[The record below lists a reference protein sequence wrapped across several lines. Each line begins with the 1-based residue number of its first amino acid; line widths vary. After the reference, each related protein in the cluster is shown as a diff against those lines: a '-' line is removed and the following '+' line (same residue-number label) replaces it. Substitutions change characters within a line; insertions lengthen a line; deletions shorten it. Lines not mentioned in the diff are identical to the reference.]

1 MKITVFGS
9 TGGTGRVLLPE
20 GVRRGHEVTAFA
32 RQASALDG
40 VAGLAEIV
48 QGDARDPGPVAR
60 AIEGRDAVI
69 VTVAGRGQPDVATA
83 IARTVTAAMLDT
95 NVRRLVATSSYGMV
109 ATRPYVMAPLVRL
122 LFGKAFSDQR
132 AADEVIAASGLDWTI
147 VRATR
152 LIASAAPEASPR
164 LSAEH
169 FAKGPWSLSRAA
181 YAAELLDLAQASVY
195 VQETVNTTG

>member
-9 TGGTGRVLLPE
+9 TGGTGRVLLTE
-20 GVRRGHEVTAFA
+20 AARRGHEITAFA

-48 QGDARDPGPVAR
+48 QGDARDPDHVAP

-69 VTVAGRGQPDVATA
+69 VTVAGRGQAGVATA
-83 IARTVTAAMLDT
+83 IAQTVTAAMLDT
-95 NVRRLVATSSYGMV
+95 NVRRLIATSAYGMV

-122 LFGKAFSDQR
+122 LFGKAFADQR
-132 AADEVIAASGLDWTI
+132 AADEVIAASALDWTI

-152 LIASAAPEASPR
+152 LVASAAPGAGPR
-164 LSAEH
+164 LSTEQ

-181 YAAELLDLAQASVY
+181 YAAELLDLAQAGLY
-195 VQETVNTTG
+195 VRETVNTTG

>member
-9 TGGTGRVLLPE
+9 TGGTGRLLLEE
-20 GVRRGHEVTAFA
+20 GVRRSHEITAFA

-48 QGDARDPGPVAR
+48 EGDARDSVPVTR
-60 AIEGRDAVI
+60 AIDGCDAVI

-95 NVRRLVATSSYGMV
+95 NVRRLIATSAYGMV

-122 LFGKAFSDQR
+122 LFGKAFADQR

-152 LIASAAPEASPR
+152 LVASAAPDTSPR
-164 LSAEH
+164 LSTEH
-169 FAKGPWSLSRAA
+169 FARGPWSLSRAA
-181 YAAELLDLAQASVY
+181 YASELLDLAEAGTY
-195 VQETVNTTG
+195 LRDTVNTTG